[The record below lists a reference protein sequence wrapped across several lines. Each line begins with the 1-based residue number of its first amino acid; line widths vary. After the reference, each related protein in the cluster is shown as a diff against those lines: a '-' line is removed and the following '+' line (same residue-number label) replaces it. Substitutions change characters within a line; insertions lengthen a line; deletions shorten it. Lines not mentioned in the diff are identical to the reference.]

1 MPALETVAVAV
12 ESSYGS
18 PAATSPVPDVSGL
31 TFVSGEFIRAE
42 AVYDGQETPNV
53 DLELTRSSV
62 GRLPPEPVTVN
73 VAGSPQPGR
82 KIDAITLEAPI
93 RGIGAAS
100 AFATYDLIPIMR
112 CLNTAL
118 GFSDAGADTDIVVGG
133 TDANNFE
140 PTTAANMAAGRLF
153 QWTEN
158 GRVEYSA
165 VTEISSGS
173 GNDLTC
179 SPALSG
185 TPGAG
190 DVMRLCA
197 MFGPTLGTNL
207 SLGAS
212 VAIRF
217 DMLSHRF
224 IAVGCRCRRAAFELR
239 DGLVYVTVEMVPGLI
254 IDDDGSASMVD
265 PTVADGT
272 VATFLGSYFVYSDAI
287 GTATAPYALGR
298 NVLNVGSWSLEIAF
312 EWQRQ
317 GGSRNQIGLSALE
330 LADVEATLSIER
342 AELDSTLRTD
352 FINSRK
358 RNIMVGCGR
367 QGVGNGFCV
376 SLGAAH
382 LVNDSLPQEGENGIN
397 QQRATWRAGQYS
409 GDTPGTSQT
418 ANLDL
423 AIGFVR

>member
-1 MPALETVAVAV
+1 
-12 ESSYGS
+12 
-18 PAATSPVPDVSGL
+18 
-31 TFVSGEFIRAE
+31 
-42 AVYDGQETPNV
+42 
-53 DLELTRSSV
+53 
-62 GRLPPEPVTVN
+62 
-73 VAGSPQPGR
+73 
-82 KIDAITLEAPI
+82 
-93 RGIGAAS
+93 
-100 AFATYDLIPIMR
+100 
-112 CLNTAL
+112 
-118 GFSDAGADTDIVVGG
+118 
-133 TDANNFE
+133 
-140 PTTAANMAAGRLF
+140 
-153 QWTEN
+153 
-158 GRVEYSA
+158 
-165 VTEISSGS
+165 
-173 GNDLTC
+173 
-179 SPALSG
+179 
-185 TPGAG
+185 
-190 DVMRLCA
+190 
-197 MFGPTLGTNL
+197 
-207 SLGAS
+207 
-212 VAIRF
+212 
-217 DMLSHRF
+217 
-224 IAVGCRCRRAAFELR
+224 
-239 DGLVYVTVEMVPGLI
+239 
-254 IDDDGSASMVD
+254 MVD